1 MYNLTCDVIFMTTK
15 SHQRDIGVKVVPH
28 KHRVV
33 KDLKATAAEEQQLVA
48 SELMNTQHCLKR

>member
-1 MYNLTCDVIFMTTK
+1 MTTK

-33 KDLKATAAEEQQLVA
+33 KDLKATAAEEQQLVV
-48 SELMNTQHCLKR
+48 SEHAALPNKVNIVPLI